1 MERNFD
7 LKDAIRGG
15 VSPEQMLADFQKQLA
30 QAQQEVAM
38 EQAAATEDLDEARAN
53 MVDAIIDYLIAVGLV
68 DEDVVDTDD
77 MADDL
82 VTAIKEAEK
91 ELAATKPLLD
101 MLRQMKAE
109 SEKEERTPDDV
120 IGEFLKSLR

>member
-38 EQAAATEDLDEARAN
+38 ERAAATEDLDEARAD
-53 MVDAIIDYLIAVGLV
+53 MVDAIIDYLIAVGLI
-68 DEDVVDTDD
+68 DEDVVDTAD

-82 VTAIKEAEK
+82 VGAIRDAEK
-91 ELAATKPLLD
+91 ELMATKPLLD
-101 MLRQMKAE
+101 MLRRMKAE
-109 SEKEERTPDDV
+109 SEKEEKSPDDV

>member
-38 EQAAATEDLDEARAN
+38 EQAAATDELDAAREV
-53 MVDAIIDYLIAVGLV
+53 MVDSIIDYLVAVGLV

-82 VTAIKEAEK
+82 TAAIKEAEK

-101 MLRQMKAE
+101 MLRRMKVEAG
-109 SEKEERTPDDV
+109 KEERTPDDV